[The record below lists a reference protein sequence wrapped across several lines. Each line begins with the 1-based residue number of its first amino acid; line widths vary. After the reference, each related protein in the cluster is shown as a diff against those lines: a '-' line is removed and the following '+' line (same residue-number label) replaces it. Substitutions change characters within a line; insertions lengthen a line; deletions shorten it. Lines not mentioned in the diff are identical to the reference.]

1 LAGGVGGSQ
10 PVVVSGSFSLSSTA
24 SHTGRTGAAAPPAG
38 WASSG
43 YNGSNG
49 ATSSLFGGTF
59 IGSGGSGAIA
69 DNITAMA
76 PDALTELDAN
86 ALTELE
92 NVSVMFVQ
100 SQNEGT
106 IATGDTRVNAR
117 LVGVSSEYFEAV
129 KPEIAMGSYLS
140 SSSFAQTA
148 KDVVFGAD
156 AANDVGLTAD
166 MLGQTVKLNG
176 QDFRLVG
183 VLDDQAGFGTSGR
196 VYVTLDSA
204 RKLFSQYPYVSSI
217 VIQANTAEQVDALQL
232 TADSLLR
239 ERYGLGADTDA
250 RYTIT
255 NQASLIAAV
264 SSITDT
270 LGLLLTGIAA
280 ISLIVGGIGI
290 MNIML
295 VSVRERTREIGVRRA
310 IGAKQSNILTQFL
323 IEAIVLSLAGGVIGL
338 ILGQIAAF
346 FLAILGDWVFA
357 IKLDTVVLAL
367 GFSLLVGVVF
377 GVWPARTAAKLEP
390 IDALRF
396 E

>member
-1 LAGGVGGSQ
+1 MRLLGTARLALNRIWATKVRSLLTMLGVVIGVAAIVALTSIVDGASQ
-10 PVVVSGSFSLSSTA
+10 GINKSL
-24 SHTGRTGAAAPPAG
+24 
-38 WASSG
+38 
-43 YNGSNG
+43 
-49 ATSSLFGGTF
+49 ATLGT
-59 IGSGGSGAIA
+59 
-69 DNITAMA
+69 NQLNVTAMA
-76 PDALTELDAN
+76 PDALTEQDAAALAELDG
-86 ALTELE
+86 
-92 NVSVMFVQ
+92 VSVIFLQ
-100 SQNEGT
+100 AQNHGT
-106 IATGDTRVNAR
+106 IATQDKRVNAR
-117 LVGVSSEYFEAV
+117 LVGVSSQYFAAV
-129 KPEIAMGSYLS
+129 KPEIALGAYLS
-140 SSSFAQTA
+140 DSKFAAEA

-156 AANDVGLTAD
+156 AANDLGLTSD

-183 VLDDQAGFGTSGR
+183 VLDDQAGFGTGGR

-217 VIQANTAEQVDALQL
+217 VVQADTSEAVDALQV
-232 TADSLLR
+232 ASDRLLR
-239 ERYGLGADTDA
+239 DRYGLNAETDA

-270 LGLLLTGIAA
+270 LGLLLTGIAG

-323 IEAIVLSLAGGVIGL
+323 IEAIVLSLAGGVVGL

-346 FLAILGDWVFA
+346 FLAIIGDWVFS
-357 IKLDTVVLAL
+357 IQLETVLLAL
-367 GFSLLVGVVF
+367 GFSLVVGVVF

>member
-1 LAGGVGGSQ
+1 MLGVVIGVAAIVALTSIVDGASQGINKSLAT
-10 PVVVSGSFSLSSTA
+10 L
-24 SHTGRTGAAAPPAG
+24 
-38 WASSG
+38 
-43 YNGSNG
+43 
-49 ATSSLFGGTF
+49 GTNQL
-59 IGSGGSGAIA
+59 
-69 DNITAMA
+69 NITALA

-86 ALTELE
+86 ALSELE

-117 LVGVSSEYFEAV
+117 LVGVSSEYFQAV
-129 KPEIAMGSYLS
+129 KPEIALGSYLS

-217 VIQANTAEQVDALQL
+217 VIQANTPEQVDALQL

-239 ERYGLGADTDA
+239 ERYGLGADTEA

>member
-1 LAGGVGGSQ
+1 LTSIVDGASQGINKSLAT
-10 PVVVSGSFSLSSTA
+10 L
-24 SHTGRTGAAAPPAG
+24 
-38 WASSG
+38 
-43 YNGSNG
+43 
-49 ATSSLFGGTF
+49 GTNQL
-59 IGSGGSGAIA
+59 
-69 DNITAMA
+69 NITAMA
-76 PDALTELDAN
+76 PDSLTELDAN
-86 ALTELE
+86 ALAELE

-106 IATGDTRVNAR
+106 IATGDTRVTAR

-129 KPEIAMGSYLS
+129 KPEIALGSYLS
-140 SSSFAQTA
+140 SSSYAQTA

-156 AANDVGLTAD
+156 AANDLGLTAD

-217 VIQANTAEQVDALQL
+217 VVQANTPEQVDALQL

-239 ERYGLGADTDA
+239 ERYGLSADTEA

-338 ILGQIAAF
+338 ILGEIAAF

>member
-1 LAGGVGGSQ
+1 MRLLGTAALALNRIWATKVRSLLTMLGVVIGVAAIVALTSIVDGASQ
-10 PVVVSGSFSLSSTA
+10 GINKSL
-24 SHTGRTGAAAPPAG
+24 
-38 WASSG
+38 
-43 YNGSNG
+43 
-49 ATSSLFGGTF
+49 ATLGTNQL
-59 IGSGGSGAIA
+59 
-69 DNITAMA
+69 NITAIA

-86 ALTELE
+86 ALAELE

-117 LVGVSSEYFEAV
+117 LVGVSPEYFQAV
-129 KPEIAMGSYLS
+129 KPEIALGSYLS

-217 VIQANTAEQVDALQL
+217 VIQANTPEQVDALQL

-239 ERYGLGADTDA
+239 ERYGLGADTEA

-338 ILGQIAAF
+338 ILGEIAAF

>member
-1 LAGGVGGSQ
+1 MNLLGTAALALNRIWATKVRSLLTMLGVVIGVAAIVALTSIVDGASQ
-10 PVVVSGSFSLSSTA
+10 GINKSL
-24 SHTGRTGAAAPPAG
+24 
-38 WASSG
+38 
-43 YNGSNG
+43 
-49 ATSSLFGGTF
+49 ATLGTNQL
-59 IGSGGSGAIA
+59 
-69 DNITAMA
+69 NITATA

-86 ALTELE
+86 ALAELE

-100 SQNEGT
+100 SQNDGT
-106 IATGDTRVNAR
+106 IATGDIRVNAR
-117 LVGVSSEYFEAV
+117 LVGVSSKYFEAV
-129 KPEIAMGSYLS
+129 KPEVALGSYLS

-183 VLDDQAGFGTSGR
+183 VLDDQAGFGTGGR

-217 VIQANTAEQVDALQL
+217 VIQANTPEQVDALQV

-239 ERYGLGADTDA
+239 ERYGLGVDTDA
-250 RYTIT
+250 RYIIT

-310 IGAKQSNILTQFL
+310 IGAKQSDILTQFL

-338 ILGQIAAF
+338 ILGEIAAF

-357 IKLDTVVLAL
+357 IKSDTVLLAL

>member
-1 LAGGVGGSQ
+1 MKLLGTAALALNRIWATKVRSLLTMLGVVIGVAAIVALTSIVDGASQ
-10 PVVVSGSFSLSSTA
+10 GINKSL
-24 SHTGRTGAAAPPAG
+24 
-38 WASSG
+38 
-43 YNGSNG
+43 
-49 ATSSLFGGTF
+49 ATLGTNQL
-59 IGSGGSGAIA
+59 
-69 DNITAMA
+69 NITAMA

-86 ALTELE
+86 ALAELE

-106 IATGDTRVNAR
+106 IATGDSRVNAR
-117 LVGVSSEYFEAV
+117 LVGVSDEYFQAV
-129 KPEIAMGSYLS
+129 KPEIALGSYLS

-217 VIQANTAEQVDALQL
+217 VIQANTPEQVDALQV
-232 TADSLLR
+232 TADTLLR
-239 ERYGLGADTDA
+239 ERYGLGPDTTA

-357 IKLDTVVLAL
+357 IRLDTVLLAL

>member
-1 LAGGVGGSQ
+1 MRLLGTAALALNRIWATKIRSLLTMLGVVIGVAAIVALTSIVDGASQ
-10 PVVVSGSFSLSSTA
+10 GINKSL
-24 SHTGRTGAAAPPAG
+24 
-38 WASSG
+38 
-43 YNGSNG
+43 
-49 ATSSLFGGTF
+49 ATLGTNQL
-59 IGSGGSGAIA
+59 
-69 DNITAMA
+69 NITALA
-76 PDALTELDAN
+76 ADSLTEQDAE
-86 ALTELE
+86 ALGALE

-100 SQNEGT
+100 SQNQGT
-106 IATGDTRVNAR
+106 IATVDNRVNAR
-117 LVGVSSEYFEAV
+117 LVGVSAKYFEAV
-129 KPEIAMGSYLS
+129 KPEIAIGSYLS
-140 SSSFAQTA
+140 SSSFAATA

-156 AANDVGLTAD
+156 AANDLGLTSD
-166 MLGQTVKLNG
+166 MLGKTVKLNG

-196 VYVTLDSA
+196 VYVPLDSA

-217 VIQANTAEQVDALQL
+217 VIQANTPEQVDTLQL
-232 TADSLLR
+232 QADVLLR
-239 ERYGLGADTDA
+239 ERYGLGEDTTA

-264 SSITDT
+264 GSITAT

-323 IEAIVLSLAGGVIGL
+323 IEAIVLSLAGGVVGL

-346 FLAILGDWVFA
+346 FLAIMGDWVFS
-357 IKLDTVVLAL
+357 IRLDTIGLAL

-377 GVWPARTAAKLEP
+377 GVWPARQAAKLEP

>member
-1 LAGGVGGSQ
+1 MLGVVIGVAAIVALTSIVDGASQGINKSLAT
-10 PVVVSGSFSLSSTA
+10 L
-24 SHTGRTGAAAPPAG
+24 
-38 WASSG
+38 
-43 YNGSNG
+43 
-49 ATSSLFGGTF
+49 GTNQL
-59 IGSGGSGAIA
+59 
-69 DNITAMA
+69 NITAMA

-86 ALTELE
+86 ALAELE

-106 IATGDTRVNAR
+106 IATGDIRVTAR
-117 LVGVSSEYFEAV
+117 LVGVSSKYFEAV
-129 KPEIAMGSYLS
+129 KPEIALGSYLS
-140 SSSFAQTA
+140 SSSYSQTA

-217 VIQANTAEQVDALQL
+217 VVQANTPEQVDALQL

-239 ERYGLGADTDA
+239 ERYGLSADTEA

>member
-1 LAGGVGGSQ
+1 MRLLGTARLALNRIWATKTRSLLTMLGVVIGVAAIVALTSIVDGASQ
-10 PVVVSGSFSLSSTA
+10 GINKSL
-24 SHTGRTGAAAPPAG
+24 
-38 WASSG
+38 
-43 YNGSNG
+43 
-49 ATSSLFGGTF
+49 ATLGTNQL
-59 IGSGGSGAIA
+59 
-69 DNITAMA
+69 NITAMA
-76 PDALTELDAN
+76 SDALTEQDAQALSELDG
-86 ALTELE
+86 
-92 NVSVMFVQ
+92 VSVMFVQ
-100 SQNEGT
+100 AQNEGT
-106 IATGDTRVNAR
+106 IATDNKRVNAR
-117 LVGVSSEYFEAV
+117 LVGVSAQYFDAV
-129 KPEIAMGSYLS
+129 KPEIALGAYLS
-140 SSSFAQTA
+140 ESKWAAEA

-156 AANDVGLTAD
+156 AANDLGLTAD
-166 MLGQTVKLNG
+166 MLGKTVKLNG

-183 VLDDQAGFGTSGR
+183 VLDDQAGFGTGGR

-217 VIQANTAEQVDALQL
+217 VVQ
-232 TADSLLR
+232 ADSPEAVDGLQVAADRLLR
-239 ERYGLGADTDA
+239 ERYGLGAETNA

-270 LGLLLTGIAA
+270 LGLLLTGIAG
-280 ISLIVGGIGI
+280 ISLVVGGIGI

-323 IEAIVLSLAGGVIGL
+323 IEAIVLSLAGGVVGL

-346 FLAILGDWVFA
+346 FLAIIGDWVFS
-357 IKLDTVVLAL
+357 IQLDTVLLAL
-367 GFSLLVGVVF
+367 GFSLVVGVLF

>member
-1 LAGGVGGSQ
+1 VRLLGTAALALNRIWATKVRSLLTMLGVVIGVAAIVALTSIVDGASQ
-10 PVVVSGSFSLSSTA
+10 GINKSL
-24 SHTGRTGAAAPPAG
+24 
-38 WASSG
+38 
-43 YNGSNG
+43 
-49 ATSSLFGGTF
+49 ATLGTNQL
-59 IGSGGSGAIA
+59 
-69 DNITAMA
+69 NITAMA

-86 ALTELE
+86 ALAELE

-106 IATGDTRVNAR
+106 IATGDIRVNAR
-117 LVGVSSEYFEAV
+117 LVGVSPEYFQAV
-129 KPEIAMGSYLS
+129 KPEIALGSYLS

-217 VIQANTAEQVDALQL
+217 VIQANTPEQVDALQL

-239 ERYGLGADTDA
+239 ERYGLSPDTEA

-338 ILGQIAAF
+338 ILGEIAAF

>member
-1 LAGGVGGSQ
+1 VRLLGTAALALNRIWATKVRSLLTMLGVVIGVAAIVALTSIVDGASQ
-10 PVVVSGSFSLSSTA
+10 GINKSL
-24 SHTGRTGAAAPPAG
+24 
-38 WASSG
+38 
-43 YNGSNG
+43 
-49 ATSSLFGGTF
+49 ATLGTNQL
-59 IGSGGSGAIA
+59 
-69 DNITAMA
+69 NITAMA

-86 ALTELE
+86 ALAELE

-117 LVGVSSEYFEAV
+117 LVGVSSEYFQAV
-129 KPEIAMGSYLS
+129 KPEIALGSYLS

-156 AANDVGLTAD
+156 AANDVGLTAE

-217 VIQANTAEQVDALQL
+217 VVQATTPEQVDALQL

-239 ERYGLGADTDA
+239 ERYGLGADTEA

-338 ILGQIAAF
+338 ILGEIAAF

>member
-1 LAGGVGGSQ
+1 MKILGTAALALNRIWATKVRSLLTMLGVVIGVAAIVALTSIVDGASQ
-10 PVVVSGSFSLSSTA
+10 GINKSL
-24 SHTGRTGAAAPPAG
+24 
-38 WASSG
+38 
-43 YNGSNG
+43 
-49 ATSSLFGGTF
+49 ATLGTNQL
-59 IGSGGSGAIA
+59 
-69 DNITAMA
+69 NITAMA
-76 PDALTELDAN
+76 PDALTEQDAK
-86 ALTELE
+86 ALAELE
-92 NVSVMFVQ
+92 DVSVMFVQ

-129 KPEIAMGSYLS
+129 KPEIALGSYLS
-140 SSSFAQTA
+140 SSSLAQTA

-183 VLDDQAGFGTSGR
+183 VLDDQAGFGTGGR

-217 VIQANTAEQVDALQL
+217 VIQANTPEQVDGLQV

-239 ERYGLGADTDA
+239 ERYGLGVDTDA

-310 IGAKQSNILTQFL
+310 IGAKQSDILTQFL
-323 IEAIVLSLAGGVIGL
+323 IEAIVLSLAGGVVGL
-338 ILGQIAAF
+338 ILGEIAAF

-357 IKLDTVVLAL
+357 IKLDTVLLAL

>member
-1 LAGGVGGSQ
+1 MRLLGTAALALNRIWATKVRSLLTMLGVVIGVAAIVALTSIVDGASQ
-10 PVVVSGSFSLSSTA
+10 GINKSL
-24 SHTGRTGAAAPPAG
+24 
-38 WASSG
+38 
-43 YNGSNG
+43 
-49 ATSSLFGGTF
+49 ATLGTNQL
-59 IGSGGSGAIA
+59 
-69 DNITAMA
+69 NITAMA

-86 ALTELE
+86 ALAELE

-117 LVGVSSEYFEAV
+117 LVGVSSEYFQAV
-129 KPEIAMGSYLS
+129 KPEIALGSYLS

-217 VIQANTAEQVDALQL
+217 VIQANTPEQVDALQL

-239 ERYGLGADTDA
+239 ERYGLGADTEA

-357 IKLDTVVLAL
+357 IKLDTVLLAL

>member
-1 LAGGVGGSQ
+1 MLGVVIGVAAIVALTSIVDGASQGINKSLAT
-10 PVVVSGSFSLSSTA
+10 L
-24 SHTGRTGAAAPPAG
+24 
-38 WASSG
+38 
-43 YNGSNG
+43 
-49 ATSSLFGGTF
+49 GTNQL
-59 IGSGGSGAIA
+59 
-69 DNITAMA
+69 NITAMA

-86 ALTELE
+86 ALAELE

-106 IATGDTRVNAR
+106 IATGDTRVTAR

-129 KPEIAMGSYLS
+129 KPEIALGSYLS
-140 SSSFAQTA
+140 SSSYAQTA

-166 MLGQTVKLNG
+166 LLGQTVKLNG

-217 VIQANTAEQVDALQL
+217 VVQANTPEQVDALQL

-239 ERYGLGADTDA
+239 ERYGLSADTEA

-255 NQASLIAAV
+255 NQASLISAV

-338 ILGQIAAF
+338 ILGEIAAF

>member
-1 LAGGVGGSQ
+1 MKLLGTARLALNRIWATKVRSLLTMLGVVIGVAAIVALTSIVDGASQ
-10 PVVVSGSFSLSSTA
+10 GINKSL
-24 SHTGRTGAAAPPAG
+24 
-38 WASSG
+38 
-43 YNGSNG
+43 
-49 ATSSLFGGTF
+49 ATLGTNQL
-59 IGSGGSGAIA
+59 
-69 DNITAMA
+69 NITAMA
-76 PDALTELDAN
+76 PDALTEQDAYALAELDG
-86 ALTELE
+86 
-92 NVSVMFVQ
+92 VSVMFVQ
-100 SQNEGT
+100 TQNQGT
-106 IATGDTRVNAR
+106 IATDESRVNAN
-117 LVGVSSEYFEAV
+117 LVGVSAKYFEAV
-129 KPEIAMGSYLS
+129 KPELAMGSYLS
-140 SSSFAQTA
+140 DSKFAASA

-156 AANDVGLTAD
+156 AANDLGLTD
-166 MLGQTVKLNG
+166 SMLGQTVKLNG

-183 VLDDQAGFGTSGR
+183 VLDDQAGFGTNGR

-217 VIQANTAEQVDALQL
+217 VVQAETPEAVDALQIA
-232 TADSLLR
+232 TDKLLR
-239 ERYGLGADTDA
+239 ERYGLGSETDA

-270 LGLLLTGIAA
+270 LGLLLTGIAG
-280 ISLIVGGIGI
+280 ISLVVGGIGI

-323 IEAIVLSLAGGVIGL
+323 IEAIVLSLAGGVVGL
-338 ILGQIAAF
+338 ILGEIAAY
-346 FLAILGDWVFA
+346 FLAIIGDWVFS
-357 IKLDTVVLAL
+357 IQLETVLLAL
-367 GFSLLVGVVF
+367 GFSLVVGVVF

>member
-1 LAGGVGGSQ
+1 MRILGTAALALNRIWATKVRSLLTMLGVVIGVAAIVALTSIVDGASQ
-10 PVVVSGSFSLSSTA
+10 GINKSL
-24 SHTGRTGAAAPPAG
+24 
-38 WASSG
+38 
-43 YNGSNG
+43 
-49 ATSSLFGGTF
+49 ATLGTNQL
-59 IGSGGSGAIA
+59 
-69 DNITAMA
+69 NITAMA

-86 ALTELE
+86 AMASLDD
-92 NVSVMFVQ
+92 VSVMFVQ
-100 SQNEGT
+100 SSNEGT
-106 IATGDTRVNAR
+106 IATGETRVNAR
-117 LVGVSSEYFEAV
+117 LVGVSKDYFEAV
-129 KPEIAMGSYLS
+129 KPEIALGAYLS
-140 SSSFAQTA
+140 SSSQAQSA

-156 AANDVGLTAD
+156 AANDVGITSD

-176 QDFRLVG
+176 QDFRLIG

-217 VIQANTAEQVDALQL
+217 VIQANTPEQVDALQV
-232 TADSLLR
+232 TADQLLR
-239 ERYGLGADTDA
+239 ERYGLAADTDA

-323 IEAIVLSLAGGVIGL
+323 IEAIVLSLAGGVVGL
-338 ILGQIAAF
+338 ILGEIAAF
-346 FLAILGDWVFA
+346 FLAILGDWVFS
-357 IKLDTVVLAL
+357 IRLDTVLLAL

>member
-1 LAGGVGGSQ
+1 VKLLGTAALALNRIWATKVRSLLTMLGVVIGVAAIVALTSIVDGASQ
-10 PVVVSGSFSLSSTA
+10 GINKSL
-24 SHTGRTGAAAPPAG
+24 
-38 WASSG
+38 
-43 YNGSNG
+43 
-49 ATSSLFGGTF
+49 ATLGTNQL
-59 IGSGGSGAIA
+59 
-69 DNITAMA
+69 NITAMA

-86 ALTELE
+86 ALAELE

-129 KPEIAMGSYLS
+129 KPEIALGSYLS

-217 VIQANTAEQVDALQL
+217 VVQANTPEQVDALQV

-239 ERYGLGADTDA
+239 ERYGLGADTEA

-357 IKLDTVVLAL
+357 IRLDTVLLAL

>member
-1 LAGGVGGSQ
+1 MRLLGTAALALNRIWATKIRSLLTMLGVVIGVAAIVALTSIVDGASQ
-10 PVVVSGSFSLSSTA
+10 GINKSL
-24 SHTGRTGAAAPPAG
+24 
-38 WASSG
+38 
-43 YNGSNG
+43 
-49 ATSSLFGGTF
+49 ATLGTNQLNVTSMF
-59 IGSGGSGAIA
+59 
-69 DNITAMA
+69 
-76 PDALTELDAN
+76 PDALSELDAR
-86 ALTELE
+86 ALAELDE
-92 NVSVMFVQ
+92 VSVMFVQ
-100 SQNEGT
+100 SINEGT

-117 LVGVSSEYFEAV
+117 LVGVSSQYFEAV
-129 KPEIAMGSYLS
+129 KPDIAIGSYLS
-140 SSSFAQTA
+140 NSSYAASA
-148 KDVVFGAD
+148 KDVVFGGD
-156 AANDVGLTAD
+156 AAGDLGLTKD
-166 MLGQTVKLNG
+166 MLGKTVKLNG

-183 VLDDQAGFGTSGR
+183 ILDDQVGFGTSGR
-196 VYVTLDSA
+196 VYVTLDAA

-217 VIQANTAEQVDALQL
+217 VVQAKTPEQVDALQFS
-232 TADSLLR
+232 ADALLR
-239 ERYGLGADTDA
+239 ERYGLTAEAET

-255 NQASLIAAV
+255 NQANLIAAV
-264 SSITDT
+264 GSITDT

-338 ILGQIAAF
+338 ILGEIAAF
-346 FLAILGDWVFA
+346 VLATIGDWVFA
-357 IKLDTVVLAL
+357 IRLDTVMLAL
-367 GFSLLVGVVF
+367 GFSLLIGVVF

>member
-1 LAGGVGGSQ
+1 
-10 PVVVSGSFSLSSTA
+10 
-24 SHTGRTGAAAPPAG
+24 
-38 WASSG
+38 
-43 YNGSNG
+43 
-49 ATSSLFGGTF
+49 
-59 IGSGGSGAIA
+59 
-69 DNITAMA
+69 
-76 PDALTELDAN
+76 
-86 ALTELE
+86 
-92 NVSVMFVQ
+92 
-100 SQNEGT
+100 
-106 IATGDTRVNAR
+106 
-117 LVGVSSEYFEAV
+117 
-129 KPEIAMGSYLS
+129 
-140 SSSFAQTA
+140 
-148 KDVVFGAD
+148 
-156 AANDVGLTAD
+156 
-166 MLGQTVKLNG
+166 
-176 QDFRLVG
+176 
-183 VLDDQAGFGTSGR
+183 
-196 VYVTLDSA
+196 
-204 RKLFSQYPYVSSI
+204 
-217 VIQANTAEQVDALQL
+217 VIQAITPEQVDALQV

-239 ERYGLGADTDA
+239 ERYGLSADTEA

-323 IEAIVLSLAGGVIGL
+323 IEAIVLSLAGGVVGL
-338 ILGQIAAF
+338 ILGEIAAF

-377 GVWPARTAAKLEP
+377 GVWPARAAAKLEP

>member
-1 LAGGVGGSQ
+1 VRLLGTARLALNRIWATKVRSLLTMLGVVIGVAAIVALTSIVDGASQ
-10 PVVVSGSFSLSSTA
+10 GINKSL
-24 SHTGRTGAAAPPAG
+24 
-38 WASSG
+38 
-43 YNGSNG
+43 
-49 ATSSLFGGTF
+49 ATLGTNQL
-59 IGSGGSGAIA
+59 
-69 DNITAMA
+69 NITAMA
-76 PDALTELDAN
+76 PDALSEQDAE
-86 ALTELE
+86 ALAALE
-92 NVSVMFVQ
+92 GVSVMFVQ
-100 SQNEGT
+100 TQNEGT
-106 IATGDTRVNAR
+106 IATGDKRVNAR
-117 LVGVSSEYFEAV
+117 LVGVSSQYFDAV
-129 KPEIAMGSYLS
+129 KPDIALGSYLS
-140 SSSFAQTA
+140 DSKFAATS

-156 AANDVGLTAD
+156 AANDLGLTSD
-166 MLGQTVKLNG
+166 MLGKAVKLNG

-183 VLDDQAGFGTSGR
+183 VLDDQAGFGTNGR
-196 VYVTLDSA
+196 VYVTLDAA

-217 VIQANTAEQVDALQL
+217 VVQAETPEAVDALQL
-232 TADSLLR
+232 AADRLLR
-239 ERYGLGADTDA
+239 ERYGLASDTDA

-270 LGLLLTGIAA
+270 LGLLLTGIAG
-280 ISLIVGGIGI
+280 ISLVVGGIGI

-323 IEAIVLSLAGGVIGL
+323 IEAIVLSLAGGVVGL

-346 FLAILGDWVFA
+346 FLAIIGDWVFS
-357 IKLDTVVLAL
+357 IQVETVLMAL
-367 GFSLLVGVVF
+367 GFSLVVGVLF

>member
-1 LAGGVGGSQ
+1 MLGVVIGVAAIVALTSIVDGASQGINKSLAT
-10 PVVVSGSFSLSSTA
+10 L
-24 SHTGRTGAAAPPAG
+24 
-38 WASSG
+38 
-43 YNGSNG
+43 
-49 ATSSLFGGTF
+49 GTNQL
-59 IGSGGSGAIA
+59 
-69 DNITAMA
+69 NITAMA
-76 PDALTELDAN
+76 PDALTEQDAYALAELDG
-86 ALTELE
+86 
-92 NVSVMFVQ
+92 VSVMFVQ
-100 SQNEGT
+100 TQNQGT
-106 IATGDTRVNAR
+106 IATDDSRVNAN
-117 LVGVSSEYFEAV
+117 LVGVSARYFEAV
-129 KPEIAMGSYLS
+129 KPELALGSYLS
-140 SSSFAQTA
+140 DSKFAASA

-156 AANDVGLTAD
+156 AANDLGLTAS

-183 VLDDQAGFGTSGR
+183 VLDDQAGFGTNGR
-196 VYVTLDSA
+196 VYVTIDAA

-217 VIQANTAEQVDALQL
+217 VVQAQTPEAVDALQL
-232 TADSLLR
+232 ATDKLLR
-239 ERYGLGADTDA
+239 ERYGLSAETDA

-270 LGLLLTGIAA
+270 LGLLLTGIAG
-280 ISLIVGGIGI
+280 ISLVVGGIGI

-323 IEAIVLSLAGGVIGL
+323 IEAIVLSLAGGVVGL
-338 ILGQIAAF
+338 ILGEIAAY
-346 FLAILGDWVFA
+346 FLAIIGDWVFA
-357 IKLDTVVLAL
+357 IQLETVLLAL
-367 GFSLLVGVVF
+367 GFSLVVGVVF

>member
-1 LAGGVGGSQ
+1 MKLLGTAALALNRIWATKVRSLLTMLGVVIGVAAIVALTSIVDGASQ
-10 PVVVSGSFSLSSTA
+10 GINKSL
-24 SHTGRTGAAAPPAG
+24 
-38 WASSG
+38 
-43 YNGSNG
+43 
-49 ATSSLFGGTF
+49 ATLGTNQL
-59 IGSGGSGAIA
+59 
-69 DNITAMA
+69 NITAMA

-86 ALTELE
+86 ALAELE

-129 KPEIAMGSYLS
+129 KPEIALGSYLS

-217 VIQANTAEQVDALQL
+217 VVQANTPEQVDALQV

-239 ERYGLGADTDA
+239 ERYGLGPDTEA

-323 IEAIVLSLAGGVIGL
+323 IEAIVLSLVGGVIGL
-338 ILGQIAAF
+338 ILGEIAAF

-357 IKLDTVVLAL
+357 IKLDTVLLAL

>member
-1 LAGGVGGSQ
+1 MKILGTAALALNRIWATKVRSLLTMLGVVIGVAAIVALTSIVDGASQ
-10 PVVVSGSFSLSSTA
+10 GINKSL
-24 SHTGRTGAAAPPAG
+24 
-38 WASSG
+38 
-43 YNGSNG
+43 
-49 ATSSLFGGTF
+49 ATLGTNQL
-59 IGSGGSGAIA
+59 
-69 DNITAMA
+69 NITAMA
-76 PDALTELDAN
+76 PDALTEQDAK
-86 ALTELE
+86 ALAELE
-92 NVSVMFVQ
+92 DVSVMFVQ

-129 KPEIAMGSYLS
+129 KPEIALGSYLS
-140 SSSFAQTA
+140 SSSLAQTA

-183 VLDDQAGFGTSGR
+183 VLDDQAGFGTGGR

-217 VIQANTAEQVDALQL
+217 VIQANTPEQVDGLQV

-239 ERYGLGADTDA
+239 ERYGLGVDTDA

-338 ILGQIAAF
+338 ILGEIAAF

>member
-1 LAGGVGGSQ
+1 MRLLGTAVLALNRIWATKVRSLLTMLGVVIGVAAIVALTSIVDGASQ
-10 PVVVSGSFSLSSTA
+10 GINKSL
-24 SHTGRTGAAAPPAG
+24 
-38 WASSG
+38 
-43 YNGSNG
+43 
-49 ATSSLFGGTF
+49 ATLGTNQL
-59 IGSGGSGAIA
+59 
-69 DNITAMA
+69 NITALA
-76 PDALTELDAN
+76 ADSLTEQDAEELAALD
-86 ALTELE
+86 

-100 SQNEGT
+100 AQNQGT
-106 IATGDTRVNAR
+106 IATSENRVNAR
-117 LVGVSSEYFEAV
+117 LVGVSSQYFEAV
-129 KPEIAMGSYLS
+129 KPELALGSYLS
-140 SSSFAQTA
+140 SSPFATTA

-156 AANDVGLTAD
+156 AANDLGITKD
-166 MLGQTVKLNG
+166 MLGTTVKLNG
-176 QDFRLVG
+176 QDYRLVG

-196 VYVTLDSA
+196 VYVHIDAA

-217 VIQANTAEQVDALQL
+217 VIQAATPEQVDTLQL
-232 TADSLLR
+232 QADLLLR
-239 ERYGLGADTDA
+239 ERYGLGEQTTA

-264 SSITDT
+264 GSITAT

-280 ISLIVGGIGI
+280 ISLLVGGIGI

-323 IEAIVLSLAGGVIGL
+323 IEAIVLSLAGGIVGL

-346 FLAILGDWVFA
+346 FLAIIGDWVFS
-357 IKLDTVVLAL
+357 IRLDTIALAL

-377 GVWPARTAAKLEP
+377 GVWPARQAAKLEP

>member
-1 LAGGVGGSQ
+1 LRILGTAALALNRIWATKVRSLLTMLGVVIGVAAIVALTSIVDGASQ
-10 PVVVSGSFSLSSTA
+10 GINKSL
-24 SHTGRTGAAAPPAG
+24 
-38 WASSG
+38 
-43 YNGSNG
+43 
-49 ATSSLFGGTF
+49 ATLGTNQL
-59 IGSGGSGAIA
+59 
-69 DNITAMA
+69 NITAMA

-86 ALTELE
+86 ALASLDD
-92 NVSVMFVQ
+92 VSVMFVQ
-100 SQNEGT
+100 SSNEGT

-117 LVGVSSEYFEAV
+117 LVGVSKDYFEAV
-129 KPEIAMGSYLS
+129 KPEIALGAYLS
-140 SSSFAQTA
+140 SSSQAQSA

-156 AANDVGLTAD
+156 AANDVGITSD

-217 VIQANTAEQVDALQL
+217 VIQANTPEQVDALQV
-232 TADSLLR
+232 TADQLLR
-239 ERYGLGADTDA
+239 ERYGLAADTDT

-264 SSITDT
+264 GSITDT

-323 IEAIVLSLAGGVIGL
+323 IEAIVLSLAGGVVGL
-338 ILGQIAAF
+338 ILGEIAAF

-357 IKLDTVVLAL
+357 IKLDTVLLAL

>member
-1 LAGGVGGSQ
+1 MKLLGTAALALNRIWATKVRSLLTMLGVVIGVAAIVALTSIVDGASQ
-10 PVVVSGSFSLSSTA
+10 GINKSL
-24 SHTGRTGAAAPPAG
+24 
-38 WASSG
+38 
-43 YNGSNG
+43 
-49 ATSSLFGGTF
+49 ATLGTNQL
-59 IGSGGSGAIA
+59 
-69 DNITAMA
+69 NITAMA
-76 PDALTELDAN
+76 ADSLTEQDAQEL
-86 ALTELE
+86 AALE

-100 SQNEGT
+100 AQNQGT
-106 IATGDTRVNAR
+106 IATGDKRVNAR
-117 LVGVSSEYFEAV
+117 LVGVSAKYFYAV
-129 KPEIAMGSYLS
+129 KPEIALGSYLS
-140 SSSFAQTA
+140 SSSFAATA

-156 AANDVGLTAD
+156 AANDLGLTKA

-196 VYVTLDSA
+196 VYVPIDSA

-217 VIQANTAEQVDALQL
+217 VIQADTPEQVDTLQL
-232 TADSLLR
+232 QADVLLR
-239 ERYGLGADTDA
+239 ERYGLGAETTA

-264 SSITDT
+264 GSITAT

-323 IEAIVLSLAGGVIGL
+323 IEAIVLSLAGGVVGL
-338 ILGQIAAF
+338 ILGEIAAF
-346 FLAILGDWVFA
+346 FLAVIGDWVFA
-357 IKLDTVVLAL
+357 IRLDTVGLAL

>member
-1 LAGGVGGSQ
+1 MNLLGTAALALNRIWATKVRSLLTMLGVVIGVAAIVALTSIVDGASQ
-10 PVVVSGSFSLSSTA
+10 GINKSL
-24 SHTGRTGAAAPPAG
+24 
-38 WASSG
+38 
-43 YNGSNG
+43 
-49 ATSSLFGGTF
+49 ATLGTNQL
-59 IGSGGSGAIA
+59 
-69 DNITAMA
+69 NITAMA
-76 PDALTELDAN
+76 ADSLTEQDAQEL
-86 ALTELE
+86 AALE
-92 NVSVMFVQ
+92 NVSLMFVQ
-100 SQNEGT
+100 AQNQGT
-106 IATGDTRVNAR
+106 IATGDKRVNAR
-117 LVGVSSEYFEAV
+117 LVGVSADYFEAV
-129 KPEIAMGSYLS
+129 KPEIALGSYLS
-140 SSSFAQTA
+140 SSPFAATA

-156 AANDVGLTAD
+156 AANDLGLTKAV
-166 MLGQTVKLNG
+166 LGQTVKLNG

-196 VYVTLDSA
+196 VYVPIDSA

-217 VIQANTAEQVDALQL
+217 VIQAETAEQVDTLQL
-232 TADSLLR
+232 QADVLLR
-239 ERYGLGADTDA
+239 ERYGLGEETTA

-264 SSITDT
+264 GSITAT
-270 LGLLLTGIAA
+270 LGLLLTGIAG

-323 IEAIVLSLAGGVIGL
+323 IEAIVLSLAGGVVGL
-338 ILGQIAAF
+338 ILGEIAAF
-346 FLAILGDWVFA
+346 FLAVIGDWVFA
-357 IKLDTVVLAL
+357 IKLETVGLAL

>member
-1 LAGGVGGSQ
+1 MRLLGTARLALNRIWATKVRSLLTMLGVVIGVAAIVALTSIVDGASQ
-10 PVVVSGSFSLSSTA
+10 GINKSL
-24 SHTGRTGAAAPPAG
+24 
-38 WASSG
+38 
-43 YNGSNG
+43 
-49 ATSSLFGGTF
+49 ATLGTNQL
-59 IGSGGSGAIA
+59 
-69 DNITAMA
+69 NITAMA
-76 PDALTELDAN
+76 PDALTEQDAQ
-86 ALTELE
+86 ALAGLE
-92 NVSVMFVQ
+92 GVSVMFVQ
-100 SQNEGT
+100 AQNEGT
-106 IATGDTRVNAR
+106 IATEDKRVNAR
-117 LVGVSSEYFEAV
+117 LVGVSSQYFAAV
-129 KPEIAMGSYLS
+129 KPEIALGAYLS
-140 SSSFAQTA
+140 DSKFAASA

-156 AANDVGLTAD
+156 AANDLGLTSD

-183 VLDDQAGFGTSGR
+183 VLDDQAGFGTGGR
-196 VYVTLDSA
+196 VYVTLDAA

-217 VIQANTAEQVDALQL
+217 VVQADTPEAVDALQV
-232 TADSLLR
+232 ASDRLLR
-239 ERYGLGADTDA
+239 ERYGLNAETDA

-270 LGLLLTGIAA
+270 LGLLLTGIAG

-323 IEAIVLSLAGGVIGL
+323 IEAIVLSLAGGVVGL

-346 FLAILGDWVFA
+346 FLAIIGDWVFS
-357 IKLDTVVLAL
+357 IQLETVLLAL
-367 GFSLLVGVVF
+367 GFSLVVGVVF

>member
-1 LAGGVGGSQ
+1 MRLLGTAALALNRIWATKIRSLLTMLGVVIGVAAIVALTSIVDGASQ
-10 PVVVSGSFSLSSTA
+10 GINKSL
-24 SHTGRTGAAAPPAG
+24 
-38 WASSG
+38 
-43 YNGSNG
+43 
-49 ATSSLFGGTF
+49 ATLGTNQL
-59 IGSGGSGAIA
+59 
-69 DNITAMA
+69 NITALA
-76 PDALTELDAN
+76 ADSLTEQDAE
-86 ALTELE
+86 ALGALE

-100 SQNEGT
+100 SQNQGT
-106 IATGDTRVNAR
+106 IATVDNRVNAR
-117 LVGVSSEYFEAV
+117 LVGVSAKYFEAV
-129 KPEIAMGSYLS
+129 KPEIAIGSYLS
-140 SSSFAQTA
+140 SSSFAATA

-156 AANDVGLTAD
+156 AANDLGLTSD
-166 MLGQTVKLNG
+166 MLGKTVKLNG

-196 VYVTLDSA
+196 VYVPIDSA

-217 VIQANTAEQVDALQL
+217 VIQANTPEQVDTLQL
-232 TADSLLR
+232 QADVLLR
-239 ERYGLGADTDA
+239 ERYGLGEDTTA

-264 SSITDT
+264 GSITAT

-323 IEAIVLSLAGGVIGL
+323 IEAIVLSLAGGVVGL

-346 FLAILGDWVFA
+346 FLAIIGDWVFS
-357 IKLDTVVLAL
+357 IRLDTIGLAL

-377 GVWPARTAAKLEP
+377 GVWPARQAAKLEP

>member
-1 LAGGVGGSQ
+1 MRLLGTAALALNRIWATKVRSLLTMLGVVIGVAAIVALTSIVDGASQ
-10 PVVVSGSFSLSSTA
+10 GINKSL
-24 SHTGRTGAAAPPAG
+24 
-38 WASSG
+38 
-43 YNGSNG
+43 
-49 ATSSLFGGTF
+49 ATLGTNQL
-59 IGSGGSGAIA
+59 
-69 DNITAMA
+69 NITAMG

-86 ALTELE
+86 ALAELE

-106 IATGDTRVNAR
+106 IATGDTRVTAR

-129 KPEIAMGSYLS
+129 KPEIALGSYLS
-140 SSSFAQTA
+140 SSSYAQTA

-217 VIQANTAEQVDALQL
+217 VVQANTPEQVDALQL

-239 ERYGLGADTDA
+239 ERYGLSADTEA

-338 ILGQIAAF
+338 ILGEIAAF